1 MGKAEIRE
9 LCEYTQNKGGIV
21 VFYDKYV
28 QLCNKHN
35 VSKSKAAVEAGL
47 SKSTVSK
54 WKTNPD
60 AKPTG
65 AAIAKLTDYFG
76 ITVAELLG
84 EEKEKTAT
92 NGGDLSAE
100 ELDFI
105 RLYSEA
111 DEQKKAAIK
120 ILLGM

>member
-9 LCEYTQNKGGIV
+9 LCECAQNKGGIV

-35 VSKSKAAVEAGL
+35 VSKSKAAVEAGI
-47 SKSTVSK
+47 SKSLVTK
-54 WKTNPD
+54 WKTNNVEVPSGD
-60 AKPTG
+60 ILK
-65 AAIAKLTDYFG
+65 KLADYFG

-92 NGGDLSAE
+92 NGDDLSAE
-100 ELDFI
+100 ELNFI

>member
-1 MGKAEIRE
+1 M
-9 LCEYTQNKGGIV
+9 
-21 VFYDKYV
+21 FYNNFVD
-28 QLCNKHN
+28 LCNK
-35 VSKSKAAVEAGL
+35 KGL
-47 SKSTVSK
+47 SPSAAAEEMGYQRSVVTRWSK
-54 WKTNPD
+54 GTTPRQATLQKVAN
-60 AKPTG
+60 
-65 AAIAKLTDYFG
+65 YFG

-92 NGGDLSAE
+92 GGDDLSAE
-100 ELDFI
+100 ELNFI